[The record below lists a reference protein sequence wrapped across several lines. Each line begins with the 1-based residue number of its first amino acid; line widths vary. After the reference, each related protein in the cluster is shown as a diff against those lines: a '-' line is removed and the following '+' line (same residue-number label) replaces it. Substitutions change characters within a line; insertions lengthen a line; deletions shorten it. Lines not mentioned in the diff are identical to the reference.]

1 MASVTL
7 GGSRMTPSSRLAPG
21 DKLDQFEIVAHIG
34 GGTFSD
40 VYRARD
46 DSGTE
51 VVLKCPH
58 EVILGDT
65 STFDRFRRE
74 MKIASRLDHPGIQRS
89 LDIGATRSR
98 VYMVMEYVEGV
109 TLRQVL
115 HESSPL
121 SVDRTIN
128 LAGQLCDA
136 AGYAHA
142 RGEDVNLLSTHVSSF
157 LEFSPS
163 ASLLKPAAEAH
174 QP

>member
-1 MASVTL
+1 
-7 GGSRMTPSSRLAPG
+7 
-21 DKLDQFEIVAHIG
+21 
-34 GGTFSD
+34 
-40 VYRARD
+40 
-46 DSGTE
+46 
-51 VVLKCPH
+51 
-58 EVILGDT
+58 
-65 STFDRFRRE
+65 